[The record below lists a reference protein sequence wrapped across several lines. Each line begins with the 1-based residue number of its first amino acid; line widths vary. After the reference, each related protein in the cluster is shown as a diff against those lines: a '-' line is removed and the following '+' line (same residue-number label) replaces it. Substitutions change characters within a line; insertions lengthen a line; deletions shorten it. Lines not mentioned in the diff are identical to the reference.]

1 MNGSQPTLRR
11 ESDVTWEL
19 PRTGNMR
26 VPGRVY
32 ADDHLMRALERD
44 QSLTQVQNVACLPGI
59 VRYSLAMP
67 DIHFGYG
74 FPIGGVAAF
83 RMDTGVVSPGGV
95 GYDINCGVR
104 LPPPPLNR
112 TDVQDRLRPAIDQ
125 LFRDV
130 PAVGSS
136 GAIAKLSRAEL
147 ERVVV
152 QGAAWA
158 VERGYG
164 EIETLNTP
172 RPEAVSPGQIRSAS
186 APAPGNEAWTKWARS
201 APGNHFLEIQ
211 VVEEVFDKDAAVA
224 FGLHQ
229 GQVTLM
235 IHCGS
240 RGFGYQV
247 CDDYLEVMEQASRAY
262 DIALPDRQLACARCR
277 RPKAKTIWQP
287 WPAPPTTLGPIG
299 KCSCIWRNAPS

>member
-32 ADDHLMRALERD
+32 ADDHLMQALERD

-95 GYDINCGVR
+95 GYDINCRVR
-104 LPPPPLNR
+104 LLATTLNR

-130 PAVGSS
+130 PAGVGSS

-164 EIETLNTP
+164 EIGDLEHTEAGGRLPGADPERISPRAWQRGLDQVGTLG
-172 RPEAVSPGQIRSAS
+172 S
-186 APAPGNEAWTKWARS
+186 
-201 APGNHFLEIQ
+201 GNHFLEIQ

-247 CDDYLEVMEQASRAY
+247 CDDYL
-262 DIALPDRQLACARCR
+262 
-277 RPKAKTIWQP
+277 
-287 WPAPPTTLGPIG
+287 
-299 KCSCIWRNAPS
+299 